1 MKLLK
6 VKKTYVNL
14 ELIKKKLLYE
24 KIKINKRRRVM
35 KKKMLALGLA
45 ALTAVMSLAGCSEK
59 TETWTVTCPW
69 APSGV
74 TAMVSQKAASLSNT
88 YSDKIVLVADAVKGD
103 AATVNSWVAETK
115 ANDSELVFAGEGLF
129 SITSILDPAKMQ
141 FSYDDFEFVENLY
154 SSVFVMSAD
163 AKLGITSIDELKSYM
178 DQGNQISIA
187 TNGATGSE
195 AFLAAALFGSM
206 GYGDQIK
213 IVAYSSAAEA
223 AQAVA
228 KGETNFAVSHQSQI
242 LETYQQNGVSI
253 VCAFDGE
260 DIADGPFAGV
270 EGVGKYG
277 YPYFRNRCLILARKG
292 TDAKKI
298 AALKELYDKI
308 LADQSVSEWLADTM
322 LLEVD
327 TMTNDQ
333 VLEHIENVKSIV
345 NEYKDLVVQ

>member
-1 MKLLK
+1 
-6 VKKTYVNL
+6 
-14 ELIKKKLLYE
+14 
-24 KIKINKRRRVM
+24 M

-74 TAMVSQKAASLSNT
+74 ASMVSQKAASLSNT

>member
-1 MKLLK
+1 
-6 VKKTYVNL
+6 
-14 ELIKKKLLYE
+14 
-24 KIKINKRRRVM
+24 M

-74 TAMVSQKAASLSNT
+74 ASMVSQKAASLSNT

-195 AFLAAALFGSM
+195 AFLATALFGSM

-253 VCAFDGE
+253 ICAFDGE

>member
-1 MKLLK
+1 
-6 VKKTYVNL
+6 
-14 ELIKKKLLYE
+14 
-24 KIKINKRRRVM
+24 M

-45 ALTAVMSLAGCSEK
+45 ALTAVMSLEGCSEK

-74 TAMVSQKAASLSNT
+74 AAMVSQKAASLSNT

-154 SSVFVMSAD
+154 SSVFVMSVD

-206 GYGDQIK
+206 GYGNQIK

-298 AALKELYDKI
+298 AALRELYDKI

-322 LLEVD
+322 LLQVD

>member
-1 MKLLK
+1 
-6 VKKTYVNL
+6 
-14 ELIKKKLLYE
+14 
-24 KIKINKRRRVM
+24 M
-35 KKKMLALGLA
+35 KKRIAALVTAGVLALSM
-45 ALTAVMSLAGCSEK
+45 LTGCGSKQESWK
-59 TETWTVTCPW
+59 VTCPW

-74 TAMVSQKAASLSNT
+74 AAMVSQKAAAKSPD
-88 YSDKIVLVADAVKGD
+88 YSDNKITLVAEAVKGD
-103 AATVNSWVAETK
+103 AATVNTWVSSTK
-115 ANDSELVFAGEGLF
+115 ANDKELVFAGEGLF
-129 SITSILDPAKMQ
+129 AITETLDPAKLQ

-163 AKLGITSIDELKSYM
+163 SKLNIKNIDDLKTYM
-178 DQGNQISIA
+178 ETGNQISIA
-187 TNGATGSE
+187 ANGATGSE

-242 LETYQQNGVSI
+242 LETYQQGGVTI

-292 TDAKKI
+292 TDAKKV
-298 AALKELYDKI
+298 AELKELYDKI
-308 LADQSVSEWLADTM
+308 LADKSVTEWLSDTM

-333 VLEHIENVKSIV
+333 VLEHIQNVQDIV

>member
-1 MKLLK
+1 
-6 VKKTYVNL
+6 
-14 ELIKKKLLYE
+14 
-24 KIKINKRRRVM
+24 M

-74 TAMVSQKAASLSNT
+74 AAMVSQKAASLSNT

-195 AFLAAALFGSM
+195 PFWRLHCLDPWAMETRSRSLRT
-206 GYGDQIK
+206 
-213 IVAYSSAAEA
+213 
-223 AQAVA
+223 AQRLRQP
-228 KGETNFAVSHQSQI
+228 KLWQRERQTLQ
-242 LETYQQNGVSI
+242 
-253 VCAFDGE
+253 
-260 DIADGPFAGV
+260 
-270 EGVGKYG
+270 
-277 YPYFRNRCLILARKG
+277 YPISPRF
-292 TDAKKI
+292 
-298 AALKELYDKI
+298 
-308 LADQSVSEWLADTM
+308 
-322 LLEVD
+322 
-327 TMTNDQ
+327 
-333 VLEHIENVKSIV
+333 
-345 NEYKDLVVQ
+345 